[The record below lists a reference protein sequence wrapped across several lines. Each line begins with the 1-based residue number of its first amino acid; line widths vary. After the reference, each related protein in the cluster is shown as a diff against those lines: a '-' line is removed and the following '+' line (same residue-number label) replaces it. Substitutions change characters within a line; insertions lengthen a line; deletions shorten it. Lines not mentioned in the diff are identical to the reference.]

1 MAGRGSG
8 AQTPGASLGVGPI
21 NSGGTTAITDGFHT
35 PLFSLPDWA
44 NTGADPFKKSSA
56 MARLPEKRVKCSGR
70 QPGTPQQEKKAAQK
84 LLMKSRGMC

>member
-35 PLFSLPDWA
+35 PL
-44 NTGADPFKKSSA
+44 GADPFKKSSA

-70 QPGTPQQEKKAAQK
+70 QPGTSRRKKQP
-84 LLMKSRGMC
+84 KSCL